1 MKSKRNPRGCIS
13 PQGPKRYILSQKL
26 GIISGARGE
35 VRQNLRGG
43 ISPEKPKLC
52 F

>member
-1 MKSKRNPRGCIS
+1 MKSKQNPCGCIS
-13 PQGPKRYILSQKL
+13 PQGAKRYILSQKL
-26 GIISGARGE
+26 AIISGAGGE